1 MKTYYKLIKW
11 VKLNNYHN
19 RQYILPLTDSE
30 IKDYLDNPNTISNEI
45 IPISKGKYYLLK
57 LLYFDN
63 IREYWNDKKEYN
75 F

>member
-45 IPISKGKYYLLK
+45 IPVSKGKYYLLK

-63 IREYWNDKKEYN
+63 IREYWSDKKEYH